1 MDLGFHLNRQTGVL
15 SKAIDRGSRG
25 ILFTLSAL
33 VFNVVP
39 TFFEVALVSSIL
51 YYKCGGQFALVAVG
65 CITSYAAFTFAVTA
79 WRTKFRIAMN
89 KAENEAGSHSV
100 DSLMNYETV
109 KYFNQELYE
118 TER

>member
-1 MDLGFHLNRQTGVL
+1 MDLNYHLNRQTGVL

-33 VFNVVP
+33 LFNVVP
-39 TFFEVALVSSIL
+39 TVFEVTLVSTIL

-109 KYFNQELYE
+109 KYFNQEMYE